1 MLGVLWEKSR
11 NPPGT
16 QVQDVDWGSP
26 EMRID
31 RKTGVGIEEPVAEV
45 SLVFRGLVDSYI
57 EENFGKIDTL

>member
-1 MLGVLWEKSR
+1 MSFIEKSR

-26 EMRID
+26 EID
-31 RKTGVGIEEPVAEV
+31 RKTAVGIEEPVAEV